1 MVPPGRE
8 WDISR
13 DPQCQFTD
21 DESDDGQDPQWHP
34 DSEEWD
40 VPHDLRCRRFTC
52 RGEPDPPEFADVET
66 DTDPRMVDADQIP
79 PSNDPNRRLNPP
91 RIPFPLLMHP
101 TTLAYMCPG
110 SVDYAQYSSRPVTS
124 YDDSDDDDWDEPV
137 ARLPGSGTT
146 SPSHKDGGGDD
157 EAGGEDDEASGGG
170 HAGDVSSV
178 AGTPAPIGSRVRS
191 LERRVSSLYKG
202 RSVLDSPVPDGLC
215 EPLLPLAVAPPNGAR
230 LHWRRVLRMLRW
242 RRVQHEWT
250 AWMRTQPVASSA
262 PLLDVPVPAGL
273 REPLLPSVPD
283 VPQPM
288 CAAAVIGAA
297 LASGALPALLCEV
310 VKCAAAVSAAV
321 PGAACGA
328 SDASCLRQRRRGVR
342 GGRRA
347 QSRRVA
353 KRH

>member
-1 MVPPGRE
+1 MPP
-8 WDISR
+8 
-13 DPQCQFTD
+13 
-21 DESDDGQDPQWHP
+21 
-34 DSEEWD
+34 
-40 VPHDLRCRRFTC
+40 
-52 RGEPDPPEFADVET
+52 A
-66 DTDPRMVDADQIP
+66 
-79 PSNDPNRRLNPP
+79 
-91 RIPFPLLMHP
+91 
-101 TTLAYMCPG
+101 TLAYMMYPG
-110 SVDYAQYSSRPVTS
+110 SVEYAQYSSRPVTS

-170 HAGDVSSV
+170 HAADVSSV

-202 RSVLDSPVPDGLC
+202 RSVLDSPAPEGLC
-215 EPLLPLAVAPPNGAR
+215 EPPLPLATAPPNGAR
-230 LHWRRVLRMLRW
+230 LRWQRVLRRLRW

-250 AWMRTQPVASSA
+250 AWMRTQPVAGSL

-288 CAAAVIGAA
+288 CATAVMGVA
-297 LASGALPALLCEV
+297 LASGALPALLCEM

-321 PGAACGA
+321 PGAAGEA
-328 SDASCLRQRRRGVR
+328 SAASCLRQRRRGVR

>member
-1 MVPPGRE
+1 M
-8 WDISR
+8 
-13 DPQCQFTD
+13 
-21 DESDDGQDPQWHP
+21 
-34 DSEEWD
+34 
-40 VPHDLRCRRFTC
+40 
-52 RGEPDPPEFADVET
+52 
-66 DTDPRMVDADQIP
+66 
-79 PSNDPNRRLNPP
+79 
-91 RIPFPLLMHP
+91 
-101 TTLAYMCPG
+101 
-110 SVDYAQYSSRPVTS
+110 
-124 YDDSDDDDWDEPV
+124 
-137 ARLPGSGTT
+137 ARLPGSGTI

-157 EAGGEDDEASGGG
+157 EAGGEDDETSGGG
-170 HAGDVSSV
+170 HDGDVSSV

-242 RRVQHEWT
+242 RRVQHGWT
-250 AWMRTQPVASSA
+250 AWMRTQPVASSL

-288 CAAAVIGAA
+288 CAAAVMGVA
-297 LASGALPALLCEV
+297 LASGALPSLLCEM

-321 PGAACGA
+321 PGAAGEA
-328 SDASCLRQRRRGVR
+328 SAASCLRQRRRGVR

-353 KRH
+353 KRR